1 MERDLVELN
10 VRAGELTGSGS
21 WVYLW
26 LLGPR
31 VVYVGTTGLP
41 PEVRTWLHLN
51 HPDPSIGRVGALL
64 PDVAAGDPDV
74 LAFRLPDGLERPR
87 AKAAVIAALSRA
99 GWLSER
105 YAGDPP
111 STGDPVLAPVADGV
125 VRALEERRPAD
136 G

>member
-41 PEVRTWLHLN
+41 PEARTWLHLS
-51 HPDPSIGRVGALL
+51 HPDPSIGRIRALL
-64 PDVAAGDPDV
+64 PDLAAGDLDV
-74 LAFRLPDGLERPR
+74 LAFRLPDGVGRPR
-87 AKAAVIAALSRA
+87 AKAAVIAGLSGA
-99 GWLSER
+99 GRLSGR

-111 STGDPVLAPVADGV
+111 GDGDPALAPVVEAV
-125 VRALEERRPAD
+125 ILALEERRPAD